1 MSRAIDAETVSLL
14 GDKLG
19 LWLASKENES
29 LEFKEAKTSFEF
41 EDLVKYCAALANE
54 GGGSIVLGVSD
65 KIPRK
70 VVGSQAFK
78 EARSDQ
84 GWTDRPPATAY

>member
-1 MSRAIDAETVSLL
+1 MSRAIDAETVGFL

-41 EDLVKYCAALANE
+41 EDLVKYCAALM
-54 GGGSIVLGVSD
+54 
-65 KIPRK
+65 
-70 VVGSQAFK
+70 
-78 EARSDQ
+78 
-84 GWTDRPPATAY
+84 